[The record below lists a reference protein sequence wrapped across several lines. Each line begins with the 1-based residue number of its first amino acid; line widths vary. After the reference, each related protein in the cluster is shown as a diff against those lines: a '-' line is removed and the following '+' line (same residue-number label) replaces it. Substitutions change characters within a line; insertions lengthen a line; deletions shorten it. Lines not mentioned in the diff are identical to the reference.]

1 MIKHS
6 IKDVIEHYGGR
17 VGTNRRTGWVK
28 IRCPFHDDSHA
39 SATINLDKNA
49 FNCFA
54 CGAKGDTYSII
65 MQEEGVE
72 FREAVAFAE
81 RITGESNLPLS
92 TKRSS
97 SGGLPRRTGA
107 EPKRCSDSSIRVR
120 RTTINWS

>member
-1 MIKHS
+1 MEKHS

-17 VGTNRRTGWVK
+17 VGTTRRTGWVK

-39 SATINLDKNA
+39 SATLNLDKNA

-54 CGAKGDTYSII
+54 CGMKGDTYSII
-65 MQEEGVE
+65 MQEEGVA

-81 RITGESNLPLS
+81 GITGESNLPLS

-97 SGGLPRRTGA
+97 SGGIPRRTGI
-107 EPKRCSDSSIRVR
+107 ESNGRTDGSIRLR